1 MGGII
6 YETLRELA
14 KRKHGY
20 KNKCKENEIVNIDC
34 FLSEEFEKEVDK

>member
-6 YETLRELA
+6 YETLREMA
-14 KRKHGY
+14 KRKHDD
-20 KNKCKENEIVNIDC
+20 KNNCKENETVNIDC

>member
-6 YETLRELA
+6 YETLREMA
-14 KRKHGY
+14 KRKHDD
-20 KNKCKENEIVNIDC
+20 KNNSKENEIVNIDC